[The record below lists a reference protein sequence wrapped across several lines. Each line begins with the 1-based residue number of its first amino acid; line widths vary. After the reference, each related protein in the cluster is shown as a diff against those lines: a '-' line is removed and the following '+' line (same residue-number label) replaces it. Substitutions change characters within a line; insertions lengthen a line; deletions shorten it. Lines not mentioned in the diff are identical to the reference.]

1 MPEENKIP
9 VEEQITNLQTELSEL
24 RTTLLSSIADL
35 NSKFEKPVEETAPA
49 EIPKPQENNIDHWK
63 SLFE

>member
-1 MPEENKIP
+1 MPEENRIS
-9 VEEQITNLQTELSEL
+9 VEEQITNLQTELLEL

-35 NSKFEKPVEETAPA
+35 NSKFEKPVKETAPA
-49 EIPKPQENNIDHWK
+49 EIPEPQENNIDHWK

>member
-9 VEEQITNLQTELSEL
+9 VEEQITNLQTEFSEL

-35 NSKFEKPVEETAPA
+35 NSKFEKPVEETPAP
-49 EIPKPQENNIDHWK
+49 EIPKPQENNIDHWE